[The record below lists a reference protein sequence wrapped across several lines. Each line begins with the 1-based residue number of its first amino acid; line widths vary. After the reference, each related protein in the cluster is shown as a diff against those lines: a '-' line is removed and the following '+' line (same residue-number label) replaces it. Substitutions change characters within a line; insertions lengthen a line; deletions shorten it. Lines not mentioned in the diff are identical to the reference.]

1 MSKTCKD
8 CLHCSVDDDEV
19 LCSGMPW
26 HYPFGGSDTVTLDK
40 EACEYFL
47 ERETTVFTE
56 ITANEEKLAEK
67 LVYAIKQF
75 VTIPSTSRENPGGYE
90 IKTKWYSTIVADE
103 FDSESEAIAATVE
116 ELKKEHNKK

>member
-47 ERETTVFTE
+47 ERDELTVFDHITE
-56 ITANEEKLAEK
+56 SVETLAEK
-67 LVYAIKQF
+67 LVYKELI
-75 VTIPSTSRENPGGYE
+75 TEEDDGYVYR
-90 IKTKWYSTIVADE
+90 WRSTILPNDFWYDE
-103 FDSESEAIAATVE
+103 DKAIAATLE
-116 ELKKEHNKK
+116 ELKKEWKK

>member
-56 ITANEEKLAEK
+56 ITASEEKLAEK
-67 LVYAIKQF
+67 LVYAIKQI
-75 VTIPSTSRENPGGYE
+75 VTIPSTSIENPGGYE
-90 IKTKWYSTIVADE
+90 IQTKWYSTIVADE

>member
-40 EACEYFL
+40 EACKYFL
-47 ERETTVFTE
+47 ERDKQTVFDQ
-56 ITANEEKLAEK
+56 ITQSIETLAEE
-67 LVYAIKQF
+67 F
-75 VTIPSTSRENPGGYE
+75 VDTLYDRVACEYRYYSMLTAEFYNSR
-90 IKTKWYSTIVADE
+90 DE
-103 FDSESEAIAATVE
+103 AVAATIK
-116 ELKKEHNKK
+116 ELKKEYKK